1 MLKAVSLFALI
12 AASASEVSKECERLE
27 DALTYTQEEAPR
39 DLSSV
44 LPVVVEKI
52 NHVLDGVVDV
62 EVEWTGAELHG
73 RVGEHIIETTVT
85 RLTGSNSS
93 IPKTGDVRV
102 DEFGREVTSRCFHV
116 PFTILDTDECSLPKN
131 HPMRHSCSSSSICVN
146 TNGSYDCACPR
157 LAGSTGDRSP
167 WEISFSSPAKTSCP
181 SMHSTEGCCTAPGHS
196 AEGKRC
202 RARFK
207 CPIDPCAKDI
217 HDCTPSAT
225 CIRSASPNPIDTD
238 DDSSPPQLYT
248 CQCPEGLMGNGKTC
262 RPGIDAAPQP
272 KVMFDGVTPTAS
284 TVKNNFYCGCTKP
297 KVDAC
302 SGFPPCQ
309 GKHEICTVSASTNN
323 QPMCACRP
331 GYVHHDEY
339 GCVDVNPPTLKLR
352 NDPRGDQILRLK
364 QGDEYREH
372 MVDIVDDN
380 AEDYLRSLK
389 VTYSQPLP
397 PGCLTGVGEFHVNY
411 TVAMP
416 WANPPYVR
424 VTRRV
429 IIDDINECLIG
440 SNPKLL
446 KKFQKTC
453 PQLVP
458 QCDIEA
464 GADCRNTVGSYSCQC
479 PARTTGDGFL
489 PSATFDENDSAYP
502 RPSSFKGGTS
512 CADTSKPIITVKGPN
527 PKVFRVAKYV
537 GLVGVMSSPPEDEAK
552 EKLEADQRSLYE
564 NDIKEM
570 IRSTAGSE
578 LCATHENPRVKS
590 SDCITAIDHT
600 FNGKVDLSNRVTVG
614 DPIQKSSL
622 HWVVPYDVK
631 DDAGNEATTVYR
643 DVRVEEVSLTGLEK
657 KIRDEVTKQEQ
668 RKTQRAIDAAVQ
680 EEKKKWESANRAQP
694 SRGRRNTANVQSCP
708 ACPACVCSEAE
719 SIDAASCSAH
729 CSDISETC
737 RKLSDEN
744 YIYKLL
750 FLLEDMFPPNLVPMV
765 VLSFLVIGFLYVVQ
779 WMITLIFNPKS
790 YTNYDYG
797 NYSSIN
803 DDMVLATAPQPRQV
817 VPAQQTH
824 NGSNNIVSQLPPTA
838 SLSASN
844 AQNGNNGAFFSP
856 GSQREMMQSQYDNRE
871 PRYTPNNDLQSPYTP
886 SSIRRETYD
895 GNSLYQSPPLI
906 VPSKNGDGAP
916 RRSPYR

>member
-1 MLKAVSLFALI
+1 M
-12 AASASEVSKECERLE
+12 
-27 DALTYTQEEAPR
+27 
-39 DLSSV
+39 
-44 LPVVVEKI
+44 VEKI
-52 NHVLDGVVDV
+52 NRVLDGVVDV

-93 IPKTGDVRV
+93 IPKPGDARV
-102 DEFGREVTSRCFHV
+102 DDFGRAVTSRCFHV

-131 HPMRHSCSSSSICVN
+131 HPMRHSCSPSSVCVN

-157 LAGSTGDRSP
+157 LEGSSNDDDRSP
-167 WEISFSSPAKTSCP
+167 WEVSFSSPGKTSCP
-181 SMHSTEGCCTAPGHS
+181 SMQSTEGCCTAPGHS

-202 RARFK
+202 RARFQ
-207 CPIDPCAKDI
+207 CPVDPCSNNV
-217 HDCTPSAT
+217 HDCAPSAT
-225 CIRSASPNPIDTD
+225 CVRVKSPNAIDSESD
-238 DDSSPPQLYT
+238 KQDSSSTTSLAQLYT

-262 RPGIDAAPQP
+262 RPGIDVPPQP
-272 KVMFDGVTPTAS
+272 KVMFDGVTPTAL
-284 TVKNNFYCGCTKP
+284 TIKNNFYCGCTKP

-309 GKHEICTVSASTNN
+309 GKHEICTASEATNN
-323 QPMCACRP
+323 KPMCACRP
-331 GYVHHDEY
+331 GYVHHNEY

-352 NDPRGDQILRLK
+352 NDPRGDQVLRLK

-424 VTRRV
+424 ITRRV
-429 IIDDINECLIG
+429 IIEDINECSI
-440 SNPKLL
+440 SSSPKLL

-453 PQLVP
+453 PQLIP
-458 QCDIEA
+458 QCDTEA
-464 GADCRNTVGSYSCQC
+464 GAQCRNTVGSYSCQC

-489 PSATFDENDSAYP
+489 TSATFDGNDSSYP
-502 RPSSFKGGTS
+502 TPSSFKGGTS
-512 CADTSKPIITVKGPN
+512 CTDTSNPVITVEGPN
-527 PKVFRVAKYV
+527 PKIFRVAKYV
-537 GLVGVMSSPPEDEAK
+537 GLVGVMSEYSRSAQNEEAK
-552 EKLEADQRSLYE
+552 EKLEAVQRSLYE

-570 IRSTAGSE
+570 IRSTAGAE
-578 LCATHENPRVKS
+578 LCATHENPNVKS
-590 SDCITAIDHT
+590 SDCITAIDQTHV
-600 FNGKVDLSNRVTVG
+600 GKVDLSSRVKVG
-614 DPIQKSSL
+614 DPIQRSSL
-622 HWVVPYDVK
+622 HWVVPYDVV
-631 DDAGNEATTVYR
+631 DDAGNTAKTVYR
-643 DVRVEEVSLTGLEK
+643 DVIVEEVALTGLEK
-657 KIRDEVTKQEQ
+657 KIRDEVTREEQ
-668 RKTQRAIDAAVQ
+668 IKTKRAIDTAVQ
-680 EEKKKWESANRAQP
+680 EERKKWESANRAP
-694 SRGRRNTANVQSCP
+694 TSSRSRRNTADSGVKSCP
-708 ACPACVCSEAE
+708 ACPPCVCSEVE

-750 FLLEDMFPPNLVPMV
+750 FLLEDTFPPNLVPIF
-765 VLSFLVIGFLYVVQ
+765 VLSFLAIGFLYVVQ
-779 WMITLIFNPKS
+779 WMIALIFNPKS

-803 DDMVLATAPQPRQV
+803 DDMVLATAPEVRQV
-817 VPAQQTH
+817 VRTQTH
-824 NGSNNIVSQLPPTA
+824 NGSNSIVSQVPPTA
-838 SLSASN
+838 SLSTSSV
-844 AQNGNNGAFFSP
+844 QNNGAFFSP
-856 GSQREMMQSQYDNRE
+856 GSQREMHSQYDDRG
-871 PRYTPNNDLQSPYTP
+871 PPSRFTPNNDLRSPYTP
-886 SSIRRETYD
+886 SSIRRETYE
-895 GNSLYQSPPLI
+895 GSSVYQSPPLI